1 MIMADDETVVFV
13 VDDDQEMRDSLSD
26 LFGAVGRRVVTFSSS
41 EAFLQSFDSTEPSCL
56 VLDVRMPGMDGIE
69 LLREMRSRSLSVP
82 TVVITAY
89 GDVPMAVDALKLGAS
104 DFIQKPYRAQSLLG
118 SVARCIDQD
127 ILNREQDRKQSRTAE
142 RLERLSPRERE
153 VAVLLAAGYAG
164 KQIASELFISYN
176 TLQNHRQ
183 RVMDKTG
190 ADSAAELTL
199 MVLEAGTDQERRT
212 VRKKV

>member
-1 MIMADDETVVFV
+1 MADDKSVVFV
-13 VDDDQEMRDSLSD
+13 VDDEQEMRDSLAD
-26 LFGAVGRRVVTFSSS
+26 LLRAVGRRVVTFSSS
-41 EAFLQSFDSTEPSCL
+41 ESFLKSFDSSVPSCL

-69 LLREMRSRSLSVP
+69 LLRELRKRSLSVP

-89 GDVPMAVDALKLGAS
+89 GDVPMAVDALKLGAM

-127 ILNREQDRKQSRTAE
+127 VLKHQQDRKQARLAE
-142 RLERLSPRERE
+142 RLDRLTRRERE
-153 VAVLLAAGYAG
+153 VAVLLATGKSG

-183 RVMDKTG
+183 HVMDKTG
-190 ADSAAELTL
+190 AGSVAELTL

-212 VRKKV
+212 IHKDA

>member
-1 MIMADDETVVFV
+1 MADDKSVVFV
-13 VDDDQEMRDSLSD
+13 VDDEQEMRDSLAD
-26 LFGAVGRRVVTFSSS
+26 LLRAVGRRVVTFSSS
-41 EAFLQSFDSTEPSCL
+41 EAFLKSFDSSVPSCL

-69 LLREMRSRSLSVP
+69 LLRELRNRSLSVP

-104 DFIQKPYRAQSLLG
+104 DFIQKPCRAQPLLE

-127 ILNREQDRKQSRTAE
+127 ILTREQDRKRARMAE
-142 RLERLSPRERE
+142 RLERLTTRERE
-153 VAVLLAAGYAG
+153 VAVLLAAGKAG
-164 KQIASELFISYN
+164 KRIASELFISYN

-183 RVMDKTG
+183 HVMHKTG

-212 VRKKV
+212 IHKNA